1 MEILNISAE
10 HIENI
15 AVIEC
20 HGALKRAHEEL
31 LLNLMEN
38 SYVQGAEAVLFDWSK
53 ITYFDTMGLECLI
66 SLHKTSV
73 KHHGGLLAVLIT
85 DKVLTRAYKT
95 LRFDSIIPLFANKNK
110 ALKSLQNRITQK
122 KISKKLR
129 TG

>member
-1 MEILNISAE
+1 MNVLNISAE

-20 HGALKRAHEEL
+20 RGSLNSSHEDL

-38 SYVQGAEAVLFDWSK
+38 SYVQGAEAVLLDWSK
-53 ITYFDTMGLECLI
+53 VTYFDTMGLESLI
-66 SLHKTSV
+66 SLYKKSV

-85 DKVLTRAYKT
+85 DKSLSKTYTT
-95 LRFDSIIPLFANKNK
+95 LRFESIVPLFSNRKK
-110 ALKSLQNRITQK
+110 AMKSLGNRIEQAKT
-122 KISKKLR
+122 SKKLP